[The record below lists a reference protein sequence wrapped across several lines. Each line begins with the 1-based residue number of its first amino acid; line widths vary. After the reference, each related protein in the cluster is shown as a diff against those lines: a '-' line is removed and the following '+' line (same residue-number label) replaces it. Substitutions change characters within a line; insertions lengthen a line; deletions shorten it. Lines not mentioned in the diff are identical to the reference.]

1 MKVRTRVAPS
11 PTGDPHLGTAY
22 VALINY
28 AYAKKHDGEFIL
40 RIEDT
45 DRKRSTLE
53 SERMILR
60 SLRWLGLA
68 WDEGPDVGGPHGP
81 YRQSERSALYQQY
94 ARQLLEAGHAFRCYC
109 TEERLVA
116 MREAQRRANVSPRYD
131 GHCLDLTA
139 GEISKLEAAGAPS
152 VVRMKIPAT
161 GVCTVHDERR
171 GNIEIAWPT
180 VDMQVLMKSD
190 GMPTYHLANV
200 VDDHLMGITDVIR
213 GEEWIT
219 SAPKHLLL
227 YQYFGWQ
234 APRLAHL
241 PLLRN
246 PDHSKLSKR
255 KNPTSILYY
264 ERMGYLPEALSNFL
278 GLLAVS
284 VSGGEEMHTLDEFVQ
299 QFSLENISLGGPV
312 FDIKKLDWLN
322 SRYIRERLDPAGL
335 LARIEQ
341 WAGSRDYLQA
351 IATLAQPRIERL
363 SDIGPL
369 TAFFFSGRLNL
380 PAETL
385 RDKKLS
391 ELQQRQAYQLAL
403 WQLDQLTVWDRA
415 TIEETLRQVSSQVN
429 VKLRDLARVFYVA
442 ITGSPTSVPLFDAM
456 ALLGRDICRERLRQ
470 ALQTLG
476 PVTAREADEWKA
488 AIKGSEAGEEP

>member
-1 MKVRTRVAPS
+1 MTVRTRVAPS

-28 AYAKKHDGEFIL
+28 AYAKKNGGQFIL

-45 DRKRSTLE
+45 DRKRSTLA

-60 SLRWLGLA
+60 SLHWLGLA
-68 WDEGPDVGGPHGP
+68 WDEGPDIGGGNGP
-81 YRQSERSALYQQY
+81 YRQSERSEIYQKY
-94 ARQLLEAGHAFRCYC
+94 SEQLLKDGHAFRCYC
-109 TEERLVA
+109 TEERLTA
-116 MREAQRRANVSPRYD
+116 MREAQRRANISPRYD
-131 GHCLDLTA
+131 GHCLGLSATQRKALD
-139 GEISKLEAAGAPS
+139 AAGTPS
-152 VVRMKIPAT
+152 VVRMKIPAD
-161 GVCTVHDERR
+161 GVCTVHDMRR
-171 GNIEIAWPT
+171 GDIEIAWST

-219 SAPKHLLL
+219 SAPKHLAL
-227 YQYFGWQ
+227 YEYFGWK
-234 APRLAHL
+234 APRIAHL

-264 ERMGYLPEALSNFL
+264 ERMGYLPEALLNFL

-284 VSGGEEMHTLDEFVQ
+284 LSEGEEVLTLDEFVQ
-299 QFSLENISLGGPV
+299 QFSLDNISLGGPV

-322 SRYIRERLDPAGL
+322 SRYIREKHDPASL

-341 WAGSRDYLQA
+341 WAVNRDYWQPITA
-351 IATLAQPRIERL
+351 LAQPRIERL
-363 SDIGPL
+363 SDLGPL
-369 TAFFFSGRLNL
+369 TAFFFSGRLNVT
-380 PAETL
+380 AEAL
-385 RDKKLS
+385 RDTKLT
-391 ELQQRQAYQLAL
+391 ELQQRQAYQVAL
-403 WQLDQLTVWDRA
+403 WQLDQLTSWEKPA
-415 TIEETLRQVSSQVN
+415 IEETLRQVSSQLN
-429 VKLRDLARVFYVA
+429 VKLRDLARIFYIA
-442 ITGSPTSVPLFDAM
+442 ITGSHQSVPLFDAM

-476 PVTAREADEWKA
+476 PVTSKEADEWRA
-488 AIKGSEAGEEP
+488 AFKDKDAGEEA

>member
-1 MKVRTRVAPS
+1 MTVRTRVAPS

-28 AYAKKHDGEFIL
+28 AYAKKNGGEFIL

-45 DRKRSTLE
+45 DRKRSTLA
-53 SERMILR
+53 SEHMILR
-60 SLRWLGLA
+60 SLRWLGLT
-68 WDEGPDVGGPHGP
+68 WDEGPDVGGTHGP
-81 YRQSERSALYQQY
+81 YRQSERSEIYTQHAQ
-94 ARQLLEAGHAFRCYC
+94 QLLDGGHAFRCYC
-109 TEERLVA
+109 TEDRLAA

-131 GHCLDLTA
+131 GHCLQLSTA
-139 GEISKLEAAGAPS
+139 ERQRLEAAGTPS
-152 VVRMKIPAT
+152 VVRMRIPGEGT
-161 GVCTVHDERR
+161 CTVHDQRR
-171 GNIEIAWPT
+171 GDIEIAWST

-234 APRLAHL
+234 APRIAHL

-264 ERMGYLPEALSNFL
+264 ERMGYLPEALLNFL

-284 VSGGEEMHTLDEFVQ
+284 LSEGEEMLSLQEFVD
-299 QFSLENISLGGPV
+299 QFSLDNISLGGPV

-322 SRYIRERLDPAGL
+322 SRYIREKHDPAAL
-335 LARIEQ
+335 LARMEQ
-341 WAGSRDYLQA
+341 WALNRDYWLPITA
-351 IATLAQPRIERL
+351 LAQARIERL
-363 SDIGPL
+363 SDLGPL
-369 TAFFFSGRLNL
+369 TAFFFSGRLNPTL
-380 PAETL
+380 PLL
-385 RDKKLS
+385 RDTKLT

-403 WQLDQLTVWDRA
+403 WQLDQLTTWDKQGIEA
-415 TIEETLRQVSSQVN
+415 TIRQVSAQLD
-429 VKLRDLARVFYVA
+429 VKLRDLARIFYIA
-442 ITGSPTSVPLFDAM
+442 ITGSATSVPLFDAM

-476 PVTAREADEWKA
+476 PVTAKEGDEWKA
-488 AIKGSEAGEEP
+488 SFMKKESEEEA

>member
-28 AYAKKHDGEFIL
+28 AYAKKHGGEFIL

-53 SERMILR
+53 SEHMILR

-68 WDEGPDVGGPHGP
+68 WEEGPDVGGPHGP
-81 YRQSERSALYQQY
+81 YRQSERSSIYQQY
-94 ARQLLEAGHAFRCYC
+94 ANQLLESGHAFRCYC
-109 TEERLVA
+109 TEDRLIT
-116 MREAQRRANVSPRYD
+116 MREAQRRSNISPRYD
-131 GHCLDLTA
+131 GYCLDLTA
-139 GEISKLEAAGAPS
+139 AQVRELEAAGTPS

-161 GVCTVHDERR
+161 GVCTVHDQRR
-171 GNIEIAWPT
+171 GNIEIAWSA

-227 YQYFGWQ
+227 YEYFGWS

-264 ERMGYLPEALSNFL
+264 ERMGYLPEALRNFL

-284 VSGGEEMHTLDEFVQ
+284 VSEGEEMHTLEDFVQ
-299 QFSLENISLGGPV
+299 QFAIENISLGGPV

-322 SRYIRERLDPAGL
+322 SRYIREKLDPPGL
-335 LARIEQ
+335 LSRIEE
-341 WAGSRDYLQA
+341 WGVNRSYLLP
-351 IATLAQPRIERL
+351 IMTLAQPRIERL

-369 TAFFFSGRLNL
+369 TAFFFSGKLNL
-380 PAETL
+380 SAEAL

-403 WQLDQLTVWDRA
+403 WQLDPLAVWDKS
-415 TIEETLRQVSSQVN
+415 TIEETLRQVSTQVN

-442 ITGSPTSVPLFDAM
+442 ITGSATSVPLFEAM

-476 PVTAREADEWKA
+476 PVTSREADEWKR
-488 AIKGSEAGEEP
+488 AIKGPDGGEEL